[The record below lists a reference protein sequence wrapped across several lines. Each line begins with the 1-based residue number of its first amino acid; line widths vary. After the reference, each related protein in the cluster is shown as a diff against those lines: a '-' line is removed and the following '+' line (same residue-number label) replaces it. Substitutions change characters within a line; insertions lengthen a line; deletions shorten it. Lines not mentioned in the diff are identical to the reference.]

1 MGSQRRKRVYLAVA
15 FVWPLGLLAVIAGA
29 GCDRKP
35 GEPTL
40 EVHCAA
46 GIREP
51 VAEVIEQFQE
61 THGITVQT
69 DYAGS
74 NVLLTRLKTLRR
86 GDIYMPGDRHYVQ
99 QAEEDG
105 LVASSADICYFV
117 PVILVVKGNPKQIA
131 ELADLARPGLH
142 VGLGDAEACAIGR
155 TTAKLLEK
163 NNVDPE
169 EIEDNL
175 VLTSITVNDLGLQ
188 IKAGDLDATI
198 VWDAIARQYPEDG
211 EMVEIPTEQ
220 NLISTV
226 PAAVLTTSEHPELAE
241 AFQEFI
247 TSDSGREVFV
257 RHGYTTEWP
266 E

>member
-1 MGSQRRKRVYLAVA
+1 MRSRSHRRVCRIVA
-15 FVWPLGLLAVIAGA
+15 LMCGGGLLAVVAGA
-29 GCDRKP
+29 GCDKEP
-35 GEPTL
+35 GKPTL
-40 EVHCAA
+40 QVYCAA

-61 THGITVQT
+61 AHGVTVQT

-99 QAEEDG
+99 QADEEG

-131 ELADLARPGLH
+131 ELADLARPGLRS
-142 VGLGDAEACAIGR
+142 GLGNAEACAIGR

-169 EIEDNL
+169 EIKDNV

-188 IKAGDLDATI
+188 IKAGKLDATI
-198 VWDAIARQYPEDG
+198 VWDAIARQYPDDG
-211 EMVEIPTEQ
+211 EIVAIPPES

-241 AFQEFI
+241 TFQEFI
-247 TSDSGREVFV
+247 TSDIGREAFV
-257 RHGYTTEWP
+257 RHGYTTELP